1 MRSKTL
7 AAIVACL
14 LLVATQVA
22 HAAREA
28 RVIVKFRAG
37 ADVLAMAAASSGIDT
52 ARARAAALGR
62 RQGVAVTAGVEVG
75 EREQVVKAAGLTSRE
90 LAQRLALDPG
100 VEYAVPDER
109 KRIAAAPNDPLYGPG
124 VPGTGPAAGQWYLRA
139 PGGEIASAIDA
150 ERAWQVSTGAPSII
164 VAVLDTGVRLDH
176 PDLERV
182 DRGGNLLPGYDM
194 VADADAANDGGGRD
208 ADASDPGDWLTQ
220 EELDRPGGPFDDCEE
235 GASDS
240 SWHGTQVSGLIA
252 ALTDN
257 RTGMASVARTVRVL
271 PVRVLGKCGG
281 WDSDILA
288 GMRWA
293 AGIAV
298 PGVPANPTPAR
309 VLNLSLSGDG
319 SCSFAYRNAIAEIN
333 AAGAVVVASA
343 GNSAGDAVRSPANC
357 PGAIAVG
364 ALRHA
369 GTKVGFSNLG
379 PEMALMAPG
388 GNCVNVDAGS
398 PCLYPILTTTN
409 AGPTVP
415 AESTYTDAFRISVG
429 TSFSAPL
436 VAGTAALML
445 SARPSLSPAQVRS
458 FLQGTSRFFPAR
470 PATSAAPYCLPPQFD
485 ATGRPVE
492 QLECHCT
499 TSTCGA
505 GMLDAGAAVAAAQ
518 RGAELANVI
527 EYYHSALDHYF
538 VTWLP
543 SEIAA
548 LDAGTVIR
556 GWTRTGLAFRVWTTP
571 EAGTAPECRYYIP
584 PALGNSH
591 FYGRN
596 GVECE
601 AARNNHPSFVLE
613 EARFMHLALPSLGV
627 CPSGTLP
634 VYRLFSNRADANHRY
649 TIERSVRDQMVARG
663 WVAEGE
669 GADIVAMCAPS

>member
-1 MRSKTL
+1 MPSKTL
-7 AAIVACL
+7 AAIVAAL
-14 LLVATQVA
+14 LLVAAQAA
-22 HAAREA
+22 HAAQEA
-28 RVIVKFRAG
+28 RVIVKFKPGVAATSAAPGAAG
-37 ADVLAMAAASSGIDT
+37 A
-52 ARARAAALGR
+52 ARARAEALGTR
-62 RQGVAVTAGVEVG
+62 LGVAMRAGAEVG
-75 EREQVVKAAGLTSRE
+75 EREQVVRAAGLTSQE
-90 LAQRLALDPG
+90 LARRLSLEAD

-109 KRIAAAPNDPLYGPG
+109 KRISMAPNDPLYGPG

-150 ERAWQVSTGAPSII
+150 ERAWLVTSGAPSIV
-164 VAVLDTGVRLDH
+164 VAVLDTGVRFDH

-194 VADADAANDGGGRD
+194 IFDADAANDGDGRD
-208 ADASDPGDWLTQ
+208 PDASDPGDWLTQ
-220 EELDRPGGPFDDCEE
+220 AELDLPGGPFDDCEE
-235 GASDS
+235 DASNS
-240 SWHGTQVSGLIA
+240 SWHGTMVSGLVA

-257 RTGMASVARTVRVL
+257 RIGMASVGRTVRVL

-281 WDSDILA
+281 WDSDIVA

-293 AGIAV
+293 AGIPV
-298 PGVPANPTPAR
+298 PGLPANPTPAR
-309 VLNLSLSGDG
+309 VLNLSLSGG
-319 SCSFAYRNAIAEIN
+319 GTCSFAYRNAIAEVN
-333 AAGAVVVASA
+333 AVGAVVVASA
-343 GNSAGDAVRSPANC
+343 GNTAGHAVRTPANC

-364 ALRHA
+364 AVRHV

-379 PEMALMAPG
+379 PEVALMAPG
-388 GNCVNVDAGS
+388 GNCVNVEQGS

-409 AGPTVP
+409 AGATVP
-415 AESTYTDAFRISVG
+415 AEAAYTDAYRISVG

-445 SARPSLSPAQVRS
+445 SARPSLTPAQVRS

-470 PATSAAPYCLPPQFD
+470 PANAAAPRCEPPKYD
-485 ATGRPVE
+485 ASSAPVD

-499 TSTCGA
+499 TATCGA

-518 RGAELANVI
+518 AGPQAADVI
-527 EYYHSALDHYF
+527 EYYNSSLDHYF

-543 SEIAA
+543 AEIAA
-548 LDAGTVIR
+548 LDAGTAIR
-556 GWTRTGLAFRVWTTP
+556 GWTRTGLAFRAWTTP

-596 GVECE
+596 GAECE
-601 AARNNHPSFVLE
+601 AARSDHPSFVLE
-613 EARFMHLALPSLGV
+613 EARFMHLALPSLGA
-627 CPSGTLP
+627 CPAGTLP

-649 TIERSVRDQMVARG
+649 TIDRSVRDAMVARG

-669 GADIVAMCAPS
+669 GADVVAMCAPR